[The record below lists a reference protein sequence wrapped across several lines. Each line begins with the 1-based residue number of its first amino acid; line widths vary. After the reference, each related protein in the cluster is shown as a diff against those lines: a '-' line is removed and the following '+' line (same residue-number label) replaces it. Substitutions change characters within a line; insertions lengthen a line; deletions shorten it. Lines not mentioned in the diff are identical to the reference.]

1 MKNFYWI
8 CLLLVLLRNVVN
20 SLETDAKFYIF
31 KEKYIAYYKVSFQ
44 MFTEKNQNVK
54 IFLEVLLLDL
64 ANSISERSYPILEKA
79 LVKGR
84 FVKSD
89 FYEYKELQGKS
100 EYTALSLQAEA
111 NYISTELNCFISNEQ
126 NNEVQVV
133 VIASVLPIFGSSG
146 TPTNKSIIKIGKLEM
161 KKYYRIQKTDFNRV
175 IKDLKETREKFRGRK
190 AVLLVGATVLIYWVV
205 ASYILF
211 CYPK

>member
-31 KEKYIAYYKVSFQ
+31 KENYIAYYKVSFQ

-54 IFLEVLLLDL
+54 ISLEVLLLDL
-64 ANSISERSYPILEKA
+64 ANSISEKSNTAIKEA
-79 LVKGR
+79 IIKGR
-84 FVKSD
+84 FTKNE

-100 EYTALSLQAEA
+100 EVGDFQIQTKV

-126 NNEVQVV
+126 NNEVQVA
-133 VIASVLPIFGSSG
+133 VIASTLPMFGSST
-146 TPTNKSIIKIGKLEM
+146 TPTNKSRIKIGKLEA
-161 KKYYRIQKTDFNRV
+161 KNQYSIQTTDFD
-175 IKDLKETREKFRGRK
+175 KTLMYLKKTKEKFRGRK